1 MTGASS
7 QGRWPVVV
15 IPFPG
20 FLLEIAALVAPI
32 ATPVLVRQAIRSRS
46 RDRATVGV
54 VLAGIGTFLAC
65 LPPSWS
71 LLGFLPLTYA
81 AVRARRELPGRPG
94 HALLWERVSI
104 YAGVAVV
111 VFGVLPLLYFFFL
124 IVSSR

>member
-1 MTGASS
+1 M
-7 QGRWPVVV
+7 V

-20 FLLEIAALVAPI
+20 FLLELAALVAPI
-32 ATPVLVRQAIRSRS
+32 ATPFLVRQAIRSRS
-46 RDRATVGV
+46 RDRATVAL
-54 VLAGIGTFLAC
+54 VLAGIGVFLAC

-71 LLGFLPLTYA
+71 LLGYLPLAYA
-81 AVRARRELPGRPG
+81 AFRVRRELPGRPG
-94 HALLWERVSI
+94 YALPWERVAV

>member
-1 MTGASS
+1 M
-7 QGRWPVVV
+7 V

-20 FLLEIAALVAPI
+20 SLLEFAALVAPI
-32 ATPVLVRQAIRSRS
+32 ATPILVRQAIRGRS

-54 VLAGIGTFLAC
+54 VLAGIGTFLAW

-81 AVRARRELPGRPG
+81 AVRARRELPGRPA

-104 YAGVAVV
+104 YAGVALVLY
-111 VFGVLPLLYFFFL
+111 GVLPLLFFL
-124 IVSSR
+124 SLVFFRR